1 MEASATES
9 SLESGLLLT
18 FPTDSLVSII
28 RHMSTEIK
36 QLRSQVEILERR
48 NATLQDRLPEIIQTT
63 IRSTVEAFS
72 FHSLIS
78 YLWPFWLTAFST
90 DSEPRYRFFKYISCH
105 FAILLMLRLQ
115 EEEEEEEEKWRRL
128 VAQTTLNFWPELTV
142 VNNRQNS
149 GNIDNG
155 KSPNGPNA
163 IPVSIDISGG
173 GPVIPPTILSMANNL
188 SSSSPPVSSLTIESG
203 DFTELLSSLLHGQ
216 ISNCIHRMQRE
227 NVLESLREKKYHPAL
242 IFAKSSPKNTP
253 VEASLSTI
261 KLPISVS
268 RITSKS
274 LGTEASNLPNLPPL
288 TPPNSL
294 KEEESKSGNDD
305 GSIGEKN
312 GAPPSF
318 IIPMPPSPPR
328 PAGARS
334 EVSSLLS
341 SEMMAQIEDQILS
354 SSSMTERRKQYW
366 QIYLNSKE
374 WTRATC
380 ALMSCL
386 FTRTQMANS
395 TVLGRSSQ
403 VGGEV
408 RHRLPAT
415 LVHYIVTKINQRFGV
430 NPVKIRARMAQK
442 CKDLRR

>member
-1 MEASATES
+1 
-9 SLESGLLLT
+9 
-18 FPTDSLVSII
+18 
-28 RHMSTEIK
+28 MSTEIK
-36 QLRSQVEILERR
+36 QLRSQVETLERR

-63 IRSTVEAFS
+63 IRS
-72 FHSLIS
+72 
-78 YLWPFWLTAFST
+78 
-90 DSEPRYRFFKYISCH
+90 
-105 FAILLMLRLQ
+105 
-115 EEEEEEEEKWRRL
+115 
-128 VAQTTLNFWPELTV
+128 TLNFWPELTV

-188 SSSSPPVSSLTIESG
+188 SSSSPPVSSLTIES
-203 DFTELLSSLLHGQ
+203 
-216 ISNCIHRMQRE
+216 
-227 NVLESLREKKYHPAL
+227 
-242 IFAKSSPKNTP
+242 
-253 VEASLSTI
+253 
-261 KLPISVS
+261 
-268 RITSKS
+268 SKS
-274 LGTEASNLPNLPPL
+274 LGTEASNLPNLPSL

-305 GSIGEKN
+305 ESIGEKN

-341 SEMMAQIEDQILS
+341 SEVMAQIEDQILS

-415 LVHYIVTKINQRFGV
+415 LVHYIPWFNKESSLFSIVFLFSAKINQRFGV

>member
-9 SLESGLLLT
+9 SLESDLLLT
-18 FPTDSLVSII
+18 FPTDTLVSII

-36 QLRSQVEILERR
+36 QLRSQVETLERR

-63 IRSTVEAFS
+63 IRS
-72 FHSLIS
+72 
-78 YLWPFWLTAFST
+78 
-90 DSEPRYRFFKYISCH
+90 
-105 FAILLMLRLQ
+105 
-115 EEEEEEEEKWRRL
+115 
-128 VAQTTLNFWPELTV
+128 TLNFWPELTV

-188 SSSSPPVSSLTIESG
+188 SSSSPPVSSLTIESS
-203 DFTELLSSLLHGQ
+203 DFTELLSSLLQ
-216 ISNCIHRMQRE
+216 
-227 NVLESLREKKYHPAL
+227 
-242 IFAKSSPKNTP
+242 SSPKNTP

-268 RITSKS
+268 QITGKS
-274 LGTEASNLPNLPPL
+274 LGTEASNLPNLPSL

-305 GSIGEKN
+305 ESIGEKN

-341 SEMMAQIEDQILS
+341 SEVMAQIEDQILS